1 MNLSWITSEV
11 GEWGRAGGEE
21 GRKLK
26 DSSND
31 EPTPGE
37 NDLLVFGDKVVAK
50 IWYQAATW
58 LIRNVCMALEAGT
71 LSASAWL
78 ADW

>member
-1 MNLSWITSEV
+1 M
-11 GEWGRAGGEE
+11 GEGGGGRRRAGGRRR

-50 IWYQAATW
+50 I
-58 LIRNVCMALEAGT
+58 
-71 LSASAWL
+71 
-78 ADW
+78 